1 MIEIFKNGGFG
12 MFPTALFGLILL
24 AVSARYAVRPD
35 KRMVPLQL
43 ALGILTLATGALGF
57 VTGLI
62 TTTKHLWELPADRMG
77 LVAAV
82 GFGESL
88 HNLAL
93 AFALVALGALAACV
107 GAARIARKPTE
118 QAA

>member
-12 MFPTALFGLILL
+12 MFPTALFGLVLL

-35 KRMVPLQL
+35 KPMVPLQL

-82 GFGESL
+82 GLGESL
-88 HNLAL
+88 HNL
-93 AFALVALGALAACV
+93 ALVALGALAACV
-107 GAARIARKPTE
+107 GAARIARRPGE
-118 QAA
+118 EAA